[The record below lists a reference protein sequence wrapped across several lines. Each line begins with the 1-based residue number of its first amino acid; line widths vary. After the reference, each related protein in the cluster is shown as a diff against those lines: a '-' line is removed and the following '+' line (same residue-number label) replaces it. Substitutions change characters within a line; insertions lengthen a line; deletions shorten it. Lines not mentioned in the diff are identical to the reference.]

1 MLTFVRGRLLSGLL
15 TILGVVVLVFF
26 LARLTG
32 SPVDLF
38 FPEGASPAQLDSF
51 RRAYGLDRPLIEQLW
66 IFLSNAVRGDFGM
79 SIWQQ
84 RPALQAALSEMPATL
99 LLTLLAMTLS
109 VVIAVILGTVAA
121 AFRFRLVD
129 RIITIV
135 TLITGSIPAFWFA
148 LVSILVFAIIYRLV
162 PTSGAG
168 SWKSWILPVA
178 TVSLGP
184 IGILTQVTRGAMIE
198 VLSSGFVRNA
208 RARGFGSTRI
218 LYRHAL
224 RNAALPIIAVAG
236 DIAASMVNGAVIVSV
251 VFAFPGIGK
260 AIIGAVLARDF
271 PVLQACIVVV
281 GVAVVLLN
289 LLIDL
294 IYVVVDPRVRL
305 S

>member
-1 MLTFVRGRLLSGLL
+1 MLAFIRGRLLSGLL
-15 TILGVVVLVFF
+15 TIFGVVVLVFF

-32 SPVDLF
+32 SPIDLF
-38 FPEGASPAQLDSF
+38 FPEGATQAQLESF
-51 RRAYGLDRPLIEQLW
+51 SRAHGLDRPLLEQFW
-66 IFLSNAVRGDFGM
+66 VFLSNAARGDFGM

-99 LLTLLAMTLS
+99 MLTFLAMTVS
-109 VVIAVILGTVAA
+109 VIIAVVLGTIAA

-129 RIITIV
+129 RIITIL
-135 TLITGSIPAFWFA
+135 TLATGSIPHFWFA
-148 LVSILVFAIIYRLV
+148 LVSILVFAIILRLV

-168 SWKSWILPVA
+168 NWQSWILPVA

-236 DIAASMVNGAVIVSV
+236 DIAAGMVNGAIIVSV

-281 GVAVVLLN
+281 GIAVVLLN
-289 LLIDL
+289 LIIDL

>member
-1 MLTFVRGRLLSGLL
+1 VVAFVRGRLVSGIL
-15 TILGVVVLVFF
+15 TVLGVIILVFF

-38 FPEGASPAQLDSF
+38 FPEGASPEQLESF
-51 RRAYGLDRPLIEQLW
+51 SRFYGLDRPIYEQFW
-66 IFLSNAVRGDFGM
+66 IFLINAIRGDFGM

-99 LLTLLAMTLS
+99 MLTLLAMSFSLLVA
-109 VVIAVILGTVAA
+109 VVLGTVAA

-129 RIITIV
+129 RVITIV

-148 LVSILVFAIIYRLV
+148 LVSILVFAIILRYV

-208 RARGFGSTRI
+208 RARGFRSARI
-218 LYRHAL
+218 LFRHAL

-289 LLIDL
+289 LIIDL

-305 S
+305 T